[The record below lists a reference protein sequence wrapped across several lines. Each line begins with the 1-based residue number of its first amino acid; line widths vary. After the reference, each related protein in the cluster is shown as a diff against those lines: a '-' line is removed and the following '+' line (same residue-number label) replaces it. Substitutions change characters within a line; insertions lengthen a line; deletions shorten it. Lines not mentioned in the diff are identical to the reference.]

1 MKKQIQYLLVPLYL
15 TSCTTT
21 QVSNTNSGMEQ
32 KVSSESGAPQLDL
45 EFLKLSSCAE
55 ENAQR
60 APSSQ
65 TSCQKYYEAD
75 KAITELTKQQI
86 REGIISEMSGK
97 TRILE
102 QFGQTENLGFW
113 AMYLGSARVKEILK
127 SDMHPV
133 EFMTDKDVKSFS
145 RAWRT
150 LRDISDSKFSLSS
163 DLAMD
168 INKLLQGDAETT
180 VIQEMNSRLTF
191 EQADKKKSALDSLKS
206 SVQSYFSG
214 SGYRTKAIEKD
225 YSFDQISE
233 ADFAAIK
240 KNIESVGG
248 RVEETNFSAEKSRS
262 FVVYAPRGEALQT
275 QLNRVLSSA
284 NRSMATMK
292 NASFNDKIDFVA
304 DLHLKLTAISPFSK
318 LNELTVQML
327 INRVLIQVGLDPAV
341 RVPVDLSMSKSQVAE
356 LYKNGIVDYIT
367 YTQKTYDVKSDKKS
381 DSSEIYA
388 EKEAVAITGRGAG
401 LRVKIYGKYAKAYPK
416 AIALM
421 RSKDRVTPIDG
432 RMIQLGADKRSF
444 VLKDDGF
451 LYDGVTPYTVRLE
464 NNQYKLY
471 PISDYAYRLLGL
483 NGELTGEIG
492 VRRAITEEH
501 QELLRDNL
509 ATIESVLSGSI
520 KAEDF
525 QQVLD
530 RNVLQANKE
539 GSLFLYDWQIPSLER
554 AAKIKEEPK
563 EDPYSTLIPS
573 RGDPIEI
580 RKAGRSSF
588 EQNYFKGSRG
598 NKIGDLI
605 GQYEQRDLDYNQLAR
620 EVKRNNKLT
629 SAQKERI
636 LNNILESRRK
646 MHAAAR
652 EILKP
657 FLTGIEGLN
666 ARELN
671 NLRANAQFFQLEDF
685 IKNFSKLRY
694 ETFDQA
700 VEKMGDDHVFVQR
713 VQTGKLTFWMGFL
726 SQVEMKSNPF
736 VRVLTLNG
744 LLVPQLRDIYNL
756 MKNPLALKN
765 LNESATL
772 SMQVK
777 AKIAE
782 ISKGNKVIEGII
794 SSAVLRIYSSR
805 AKDIQNVEEFESVF
819 MNHYLHAVN
828 RGSKLGISTTAD
840 PTYLS
845 TLKTYEQIAKL
856 GPEEGLIN
864 LFKELKKDTKD
875 AKVEAQAWLLELAQ
889 KEKTKK
895 LAVDY
900 YELSWI
906 GAFAKEFKQPL
917 DLVIEIVNKSKSNND
932 KFTQQDDG
940 AIYVLRVP
948 VEEID
953 SNYASGYAAQ
963 FENTTRK
970 GYGVIRSK
978 WGVITRPLIQRAYK
992 GNEKYGVNLAGLS
1005 ENARGVYDMM
1015 STHLEPQADFTPY
1028 LTYSSNS
1035 SKHVKVLG
1043 DLFDQN
1049 QKVYNQAIRDL
1060 KGLKYDLQTIKGK
1073 EAIEGFKALVEDVF
1087 NTSLKVVEYQKEKEV
1102 RKTILDSLKLFLQNH
1117 ASQRG
1122 GEEVAGWALEMW
1134 ESVATSQGK
1143 YSKDIVSKAKSEV
1156 NVYKRRLGIEVPKA
1170 ADKKSKTEEAAAQT
1184 QEPAA

>member
-1 MKKQIQYLLVPLYL
+1 MKKQIQFLLVPLYL

-21 QVSNTNSGMEQ
+21 QVSNTHSGIEQ
-32 KVSSESGAPQLDL
+32 KVSSESVEPQLEL

-75 KAITELTKQQI
+75 RAITELTKQQI
-86 REGIISEMSGK
+86 REGLVSDMSGK
-97 TRILE
+97 TRVIE

-113 AMYLGSARVKEILK
+113 AMYLGAARVKDILR
-127 SDMHPV
+127 SEMHPV
-133 EFMTDKDVKSFS
+133 EFLTDKEVKSFS

-150 LRDISDSKFSLSS
+150 LRDTSDAKFSLSAE
-163 DLAMD
+163 LARD
-168 INKLLQGDAETT
+168 VNKLLQGDAETA

-191 EQADKKKSALDSLKS
+191 EQGEKKNSLLTSLKS
-206 SVQSYFSG
+206 NLQSYFSN
-214 SGYRTKAIEKD
+214 SGYRTKAIEQD
-225 YSFDQISE
+225 FSFEHISE
-233 ADFAAIK
+233 ADYAAIK
-240 KNIESVGG
+240 RNIESVGG
-248 RVEETNFSAEKSRS
+248 RVEETNFSAEKSRA
-262 FVVYAPRGEALQT
+262 FVAYGPRGEALQT
-275 QLNRVLSSA
+275 QLNQVLSSA
-284 NRSMATMK
+284 NRNMGAIK
-292 NASFNDKIDFVA
+292 KASFQEKIDFVA

-318 LNELTVQML
+318 LNDLTVQML
-327 INRVLIQVGLDPAV
+327 VNRVLIQIGLDPAV
-341 RVPVDLSMSKSQVAE
+341 RVPVELSMTKAQVAE

-367 YTQKTYDVKSDKKS
+367 YTQKTYEVKSDKKS
-381 DSSEIYA
+381 DSNEIYV
-388 EKEAVAITGRGAG
+388 EREAVAITGRGAG

-416 AIALM
+416 AVTLM
-421 RSKDRVTPIDG
+421 RAKDRVTPLDG
-432 RMIQLGADKRSF
+432 RMIQLGADGRNF

-451 LYDGVTPYTVRLE
+451 LYDGITPYTVRIE

-483 NGELTGEIG
+483 NGELTGEVGI
-492 VRRAITEEH
+492 RRAITEEH
-501 QELLRDNL
+501 QELLRNNL
-509 ATIESVLSGSI
+509 MLVESVLNGET
-520 KAEDF
+520 KADAI

-530 RNVLQANKE
+530 RNVLQSNKE
-539 GSLFLYDWQIPSLER
+539 GSLFLYEWQIPSLER
-554 AAKIKEEPK
+554 ASRIKEEPK

-573 RGDPIEI
+573 RGDPIEV

-620 EVKRNNKLT
+620 EVKKNNKLT

-646 MHAAAR
+646 MHTAAR

-657 FLTGIEGLN
+657 FFTGIEGLN
-666 ARELN
+666 SRELD

-700 VEKMGDDHVFVQR
+700 VEKMGDEHVYVQR
-713 VQTGKLTFWMGFL
+713 VQTGRLTFWMGFL
-726 SQVEMKSNPF
+726 SQVEMKSHPLA
-736 VRVLTLNG
+736 RVLTLNG

-756 MKNPLALKN
+756 MKNPQAIKS
-765 LNESATL
+765 LNETANI
-772 SMQVK
+772 SMKVK

-782 ISKGNKVIEGII
+782 ISKGNKVVEGLL
-794 SSAVLRIYSSR
+794 SSTVLRIYSSR

-856 GPEEGLIN
+856 GPDEGLVN
-864 LFKELKKDTKD
+864 LFKEFKKE
-875 AKVEAQAWLLELAQ
+875 AKEPTVEAQAWLLDLAQ
-889 KEKTKK
+889 KEKAKR
-895 LAVDY
+895 LSVDY

-917 DLVIEIVNKSKSNND
+917 DLVLEIVNKSKSNND
-932 KFTQQDDG
+932 KFTQQDDA
-940 AIYVLRVP
+940 AIYVLRIP
-948 VEEID
+948 VDEID
-953 SNYASGYAAQ
+953 SNYASGYGAQ

-970 GYGVIRSK
+970 GFGVVRSK
-978 WGVITRPLIQRAYK
+978 WGVITRPLIQRSYK
-992 GNEKYGVNLAGLS
+992 GKEKYGVNLAGLS
-1005 ENARGVYDMM
+1005 QNARGVYDMM

-1028 LTYSSNS
+1028 LTYSNTS

-1049 QKVYNQAIRDL
+1049 QKVYNQAIKDL
-1060 KGLKYDLQTIKGK
+1060 KGLKYDIQTIKGK
-1073 EAIEGFKALVEDVF
+1073 EATEGFKALLEDVF
-1087 NTSLKVVEYQKEKEV
+1087 NTSLKVVEYQKDKEI
-1102 RKTILDSLKLFLQNH
+1102 RKQILESLKLFMKNH
-1117 ASQRG
+1117 ATQRR
-1122 GEEVAGWALEMW
+1122 GEVIAGWALEMW
-1134 ESVATSQGK
+1134 ETVAAAPDK
-1143 YSKDIVSKAKSEV
+1143 YSKDIVSKAKIEV
-1156 NVYKRRLGIEVPKA
+1156 NVYKRLLGIEIPKA
-1170 ADKKSKTEEAAAQT
+1170 SDKKKKTEDANIDAES
-1184 QEPAA
+1184 